1 MNKHTRAAIF
11 TILVGFGFFEFNT
24 WASLYKTT
32 AGLAIFV
39 VVEILIAAAGMA
51 WAWWDSRKASQ
62 SK

>member
-1 MNKHTRAAIF
+1 MKKHTRAAIF
-11 TILVGFGFFEFNT
+11 TVLACFAFFEFNT

-39 VVEILIAAAGMA
+39 VVEILIGAAGMA
-51 WAWWDSRKASQ
+51 WIWWESRKASQ